1 MRNESICLSRDL
13 YMNVYSSF
21 IGTPKLQTTQMCIST
36 RTNKEVWYIHTVE
49 YYSVRKINNKL
60 LITCS
65 NKMDLK
71 KLCWVKKSRPKKKYM
86 LYDFTYIKLKKI
98 LDYWKKAE
106 WWLSGDGKYIEGW
119 GLTKGHW
126 GVMDMLTSLIM
137 MIVSWMYT
145 YIKKYEI
152 VHV

>member
-21 IGTPKLQTTQMCIST
+21 IGTPKLQTTQMYIST
-36 RTNKEVWYIHTVE
+36 WTNKEVWYIHTVE

-71 KLCWVKKSRPKKKYM
+71 KLCWVKKSRPKKKVCAVWFH
-86 LYDFTYIKLKKI
+86 LRKTQENSWLLKESRAVVVWRWKVYRGMGLDQRTLGSDGYAYQ
-98 LDYWKKAE
+98 LDYDD
-106 WWLSGDGKYIEGW
+106 SFMNVCIY
-119 GLTKGHW
+119 
-126 GVMDMLTSLIM
+126 
-137 MIVSWMYT
+137 
-145 YIKKYEI
+145 KKYEI